1 MSVSH
6 VKAICLVND
15 VAQHGFMA
23 EHGLSFYVEYKDLRI
38 LFDTGQN
45 GNTLINN
52 AALAGVD
59 LHGLDAIVLSHGHY
73 DHTGGLMPVL
83 LMNKDVRLI
92 AHPSAFQEKYLRT
105 KEGLKPIGIPFA
117 FDDITRYCRIIDGIG
132 PVDLGGIATTGA
144 IKRLALFEEPQQN
157 LLYKWRGAVYTDPLN
172 DDQSLV
178 INEDG
183 KLILLCG
190 CCHAGIV
197 NTVEQ
202 VCRQYGKYPELVAGG
217 LHLEHAAPERIA
229 LTAVTLGEAGI
240 KQVIAGHC
248 SGENIAEKLSGQGIS
263 VTSLN
268 AGMRI
273 L

>member
-1 MSVSH
+1 MSVKI
-6 VKAICLVND
+6 VCLVND
-15 VAQHGFMA
+15 VAKQGFMA
-23 EHGLSFYVEYKDLRI
+23 EHGLSFYVEYNGQRV

-45 GNTLINN
+45 GDTLLYN
-52 AALAGVD
+52 ATLAGVD

-73 DHTGGLMPVL
+73 DHTGGLMSVL
-83 LMNKDVRLI
+83 PMNKGVQLI
-92 AHPSAFQEKYLRT
+92 AHPSAFQEKYSRT

-117 FDDITRYCRIIDGIG
+117 LDDMTRYCRIVDGIG
-132 PVDLGGIATTGA
+132 PVELGGMATTGA
-144 IKRLALFEEPQQN
+144 IKRLTLFEEPQQD

-197 NTVEQ
+197 NTIEQ

-217 LHLEHAAPERIA
+217 LHLERAALEQIT
-229 LTAVTLGEAGI
+229 LTAVKLGEAGI
-240 KQVIAGHC
+240 KRVIAGHC
-248 SGENIAEKLSGQGIS
+248 SGDHIAEKLSRQGIP
-263 VTSLN
+263 VTSLY